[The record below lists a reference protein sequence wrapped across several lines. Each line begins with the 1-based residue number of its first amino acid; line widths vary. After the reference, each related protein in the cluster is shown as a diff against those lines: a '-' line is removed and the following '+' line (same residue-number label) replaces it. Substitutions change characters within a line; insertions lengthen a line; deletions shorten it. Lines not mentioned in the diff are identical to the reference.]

1 MLPGSKF
8 FLFREGPFT
17 EGSLCAGNKQEV
29 TKVVF
34 LVKHCGKFSWNSLLH
49 CGKCS
54 WNSLLINNSVQ
65 IQRNNYITSRLT
77 LARSVPYLSE
87 ERLTLN
93 SSSSSS
99 ANNSCMAIS
108 SFNSCSSAASY
119 KRKVEMCVC
128 RLLCPQ
134 LYACPDKMPNLRR
147 GKTLIN

>member
-8 FLFREGPFT
+8 FFFREGPFT

-34 LVKHCGKFSWNSLLH
+34 LVKHCGK
-49 CGKCS
+49 CS
-54 WNSLLINNSVQ
+54 WNILLINNSIQ

-128 RLLCPQ
+128 RILCPE